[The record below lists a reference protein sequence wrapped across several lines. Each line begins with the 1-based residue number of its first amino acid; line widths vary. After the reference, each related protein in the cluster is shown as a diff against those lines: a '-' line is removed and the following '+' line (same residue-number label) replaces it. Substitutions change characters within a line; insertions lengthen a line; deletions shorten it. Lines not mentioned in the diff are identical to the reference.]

1 MINKTQLDTNNHSV
15 FKLYY
20 HLVLVIK
27 YRKRV
32 LNDDI
37 SQTLKQHFIRIMS
50 SYQITLDEWNH
61 DFDHIHILF
70 HSVPNINLS
79 KVINSYKSAS
89 SRLIKKEYPEIRK
102 QLWKEMFWSKSNCL
116 LTTGGT
122 TIDTIKQ
129 YIEDQRR
136 E

>member
-1 MINKTQLDTNNHSV
+1 
-15 FKLYY
+15 
-20 HLVLVIK
+20 VIK

-89 SRLIKKEYPEIRK
+89 SRQIKIEYPEIKK
-102 QLWKEMFWSKSNCL
+102 QLWKETFWSKSYCL